1 MEASFPWNIIFC
13 KSLQEMKTLHNND
26 GQEIVTM
33 LSRDGGGERD
43 ILPSCRGGGGSKK
56 SLVKLQIST
65 ETWQHLYFLDVRG
78 HS

>member
-1 MEASFPWNIIFC
+1 
-13 KSLQEMKTLHNND
+13 MKTLHNND

-33 LSRDGGGERD
+33 LSRDGGGGERD

-65 ETWQHLYFLDVRG
+65 ET
-78 HS
+78 